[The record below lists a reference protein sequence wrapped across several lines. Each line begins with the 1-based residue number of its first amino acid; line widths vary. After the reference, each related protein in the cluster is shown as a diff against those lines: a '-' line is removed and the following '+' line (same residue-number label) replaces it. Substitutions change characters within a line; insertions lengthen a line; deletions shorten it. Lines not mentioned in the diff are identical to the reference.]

1 MVPAVIKFVRQQEV
15 PADVTLAVP
24 LPIAAERVIKP
35 LRPELAV
42 LAIRSN
48 IASFSRVISYRP
60 ARDKRSQ
67 SLKKDFA

>member
-48 IASFSRVISYRP
+48 IASLSLRMSNRPDRDSRC
-60 ARDKRSQ
+60 Q
-67 SLKKDFA
+67 SLRNDFV